1 MAEIEKE
8 LKSPLIRMKEER
20 EKRWLKTQ
28 HSKTLRSWHLVPIT
42 SWQIQVEKVEAVTD
56 FLFLGSK
63 ITVVVTVAME
73 LKDAFAC
80 GRKTMVNLK
89 SIFKNRGI

>member
-28 HSKTLRSWHLVPIT
+28 HSKTLRSWHLVPST

-63 ITVVVTVAME
+63 ITADSRNET
-73 LKDAFAC
+73 KKNAC
-80 GRKTMVNLK
+80 SLEGKL
-89 SIFKNRGI
+89 